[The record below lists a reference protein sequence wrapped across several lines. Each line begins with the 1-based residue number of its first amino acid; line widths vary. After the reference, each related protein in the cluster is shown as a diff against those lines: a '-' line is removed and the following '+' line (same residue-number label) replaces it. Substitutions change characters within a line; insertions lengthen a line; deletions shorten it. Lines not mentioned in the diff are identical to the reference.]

1 MKVTGN
7 GESPPTRWACHPQLS
22 ILPSHTSHQIQHFT
36 IMKKSF
42 LSLILALVGFGALTT
57 SCEDMLTPDIDRYA
71 ENFSGRD
78 TVNFYFGILRNL
90 QGVVEQNVLLGELRG
105 DLVTATEYT
114 NDSINNIINFRDL
127 SDGSSELL
135 NRAAYYKVI
144 NQCNFYLSKVDSMA
158 LKNNSYY
165 MRRELAQVQ
174 LVRAWTYL
182 QLVQQYGSVPFIT
195 APVSSASTG
204 WEQNPPLGF
213 ATPDNLLKLLE
224 DHGGLKQAY
233 AYSNGLGYIN
243 YPNFKTGAGDFAQPL
258 TVFNG
263 DLVYGDLYLL
273 RGASKDDYEQAAT
286 HFHRFLDRGTKL
298 GVTKVAAAT
307 RRSGDRSDL
316 FDAASDWFSLYE
328 NSNVVKQGQVVTAM
342 PSAANSFFGKVLSRI
357 PQIYGFDASSTTSRD
372 TKESTGT
379 DGKKK
384 EETSSSG
391 QVVLAPNY
399 RNRQVQPANAYLK
412 LNESQVFVY
421 NEFEKDSRNTVKEV
435 KYPELG
441 DIRAN
446 QSAPIIITEGGQLRF
461 IQKFNMASNAP
472 DGAYLRSLPEF
483 TYGIP
488 VYTLRRVYLK
498 YAEAINRAGFPRMA
512 FDVLRSG
519 LSLENLPR
527 EVQREFTDTVY
538 TDDTKKDIAKVS
550 TLTVPWLVGGINGD
564 KSVGM
569 STVIRASDKKYL
581 DFSTFTNKD
590 NEGIHAAGCGRF
602 LDADTIWVYEK
613 VVAQRIVDEAARQGV
628 AISKPTLS
636 EKIKVRIDST
646 KIRVEKA
653 ATEAGDEY
661 DQVSLSGILTLS
673 EPTQAEIAAVE
684 TIIADEMALDNAF
697 EGHRYFD
704 LMRIQRH
711 RNNAGDEKV
720 PNSWMAWLI
729 SRRDLELKPYE
740 QPTKTG
746 NFYDRFVSGNWYLPA
761 PKARY

>member
-1 MKVTGN
+1 
-7 GESPPTRWACHPQLS
+7 
-22 ILPSHTSHQIQHFT
+22 
-36 IMKKSF
+36 
-42 LSLILALVGFGALTT
+42 
-57 SCEDMLTPDIDRYA
+57 
-71 ENFSGRD
+71 
-78 TVNFYFGILRNL
+78 
-90 QGVVEQNVLLGELRG
+90 
-105 DLVTATEYT
+105 
-114 NDSINNIINFRDL
+114 
-127 SDGSSELL
+127 
-135 NRAAYYKVI
+135 
-144 NQCNFYLSKVDSMA
+144 
-158 LKNNSYY
+158 

-195 APVSSASTG
+195 TPVSSASTG

-243 YPNFKTGAGDFAQPL
+243 YPNFKTGAGDFEQAL

-286 HFHRFLDRGTKL
+286 HFHRFLDRGTKF
-298 GVTKVAAAT
+298 GVTKVSTAI

-316 FDAASDWFSLYE
+316 FDAYSDWYSLYE
-328 NSNVVKQGQVVTAM
+328 NKNVVKQGQVLTAV
-342 PSAANSFFGKVLSRI
+342 PSAANSFFGQVLSRI

-372 TKESTGT
+372 TKESTEK

-384 EETSSSG
+384 VETSSSG
-391 QVVLAPNY
+391 SVDLIPNY
-399 RNRQVQPANAYLK
+399 RSRQVQPANAYLK

-421 NEFEKDSRNTVKEV
+421 NEFEKDSRNTVNEV

-461 IQKFNMASNAP
+461 IQKFNMAPNSP

-527 EVQREFTDTVY
+527 EVSREFTDTLY
-538 TDDTKKDIAKVS
+538 TDDTKKDIARVLK
-550 TLTVPWLVGGINGD
+550 LTRPWLVGGIDGD
-564 KSVGM
+564 KSVGL
-569 STVIRASDKKYL
+569 STVVRASEKKYL
-581 DFSTFTNKD
+581 NFSTFTNKR
-590 NEGIHAAGCGRF
+590 NVGIHAAGCGIF
-602 LDADTIWVYEK
+602 LDEDTIWVYEK

-628 AISKPTLS
+628 SISKPMLVDNAKM
-636 EKIKVRIDST
+636 KIDTT

-653 ATEAGDEY
+653 ATDAGDEY
-661 DQVSLSGILTLS
+661 DQVFLTGILTPS

-711 RNNAGDEKV
+711 RNKAGDEKV

-746 NFYDRFVSGNWYLPA
+746 NFYDRIVTGNWYLPA
-761 PKARY
+761 PKSRN

>member
-1 MKVTGN
+1 M
-7 GESPPTRWACHPQLS
+7 
-22 ILPSHTSHQIQHFT
+22 
-36 IMKKSF
+36 
-42 LSLILALVGFGALTT
+42 
-57 SCEDMLTPDIDRYA
+57 
-71 ENFSGRD
+71 
-78 TVNFYFGILRNL
+78 
-90 QGVVEQNVLLGELRG
+90 
-105 DLVTATEYT
+105 
-114 NDSINNIINFRDL
+114 
-127 SDGSSELL
+127 
-135 NRAAYYKVI
+135 
-144 NQCNFYLSKVDSMA
+144 
-158 LKNNSYY
+158 
-165 MRRELAQVQ
+165 
-174 LVRAWTYL
+174 VR
-182 QLVQQYGSVPFIT
+182 
-195 APVSSASTG
+195 
-204 WEQNPPLGF
+204 
-213 ATPDNLLKLLE
+213 
-224 DHGGLKQAY
+224 
-233 AYSNGLGYIN
+233 
-243 YPNFKTGAGDFAQPL
+243 
-258 TVFNG
+258 
-263 DLVYGDLYLL
+263 
-273 RGASKDDYEQAAT
+273 
-286 HFHRFLDRGTKL
+286 
-298 GVTKVAAAT
+298 
-307 RRSGDRSDL
+307 
-316 FDAASDWFSLYE
+316 
-328 NSNVVKQGQVVTAM
+328 
-342 PSAANSFFGKVLSRI
+342 
-357 PQIYGFDASSTTSRD
+357 
-372 TKESTGT
+372 
-379 DGKKK
+379 KK

-391 QVVLAPNY
+391 SVALAPNY
-399 RNRQVQPANAYLK
+399 RSRQVQPANAYLK

-461 IQKFNMASNAP
+461 IQKFNMASNSP

-527 EVQREFTDTVY
+527 EVSREFTDTIY
-538 TDDTKKDIAKVS
+538 TDDTKKDIARVLK
-550 TLTVPWLVGGINGD
+550 LTRPWLVGGIDGD
-564 KSVGM
+564 KSVGL
-569 STVIRASDKKYL
+569 STVVRASEKKYL
-581 DFSTFTNKD
+581 DFSTFTHKR

-602 LDADTIWVYEK
+602 LDEDTIWVYEK

-628 AISKPTLS
+628 SISKPMLVDNAKM
-636 EKIKVRIDST
+636 KIDTT

-661 DQVSLSGILTLS
+661 DQVFLTGILTPS

-711 RNNAGDEKV
+711 RNKAGDEKV

-746 NFYDRFVSGNWYLPA
+746 NFYDRIVTGNWYLPA
-761 PKARY
+761 PKPRN

>member
-1 MKVTGN
+1 
-7 GESPPTRWACHPQLS
+7 
-22 ILPSHTSHQIQHFT
+22 
-36 IMKKSF
+36 MKKSF

-105 DLVTATEYT
+105 DLVTATEFT
-114 NDSINNIINFRDL
+114 NDSINNIINLRDL

-195 APVSSASTG
+195 TPVSSASTG

-243 YPNFKTGAGDFAQPL
+243 YPNFKTGAGDFEQAL

-273 RGASKDDYEQAAT
+273 RGAST

-298 GVTKVAAAT
+298 GVTKVSAAI

-316 FDAASDWFSLYE
+316 FDAYSDWYSLYE
-328 NSNVVKQGQVVTAM
+328 NKNVVKQGQVLTAV
-342 PSAANSFFGKVLSRI
+342 PSAANSFFGQVLSRI

-372 TKESTGT
+372 TKESTEK

-384 EETSSSG
+384 VETSSSG
-391 QVVLAPNY
+391 SVDLIPNY
-399 RNRQVQPANAYLK
+399 RSRQVQPANAYLK

-461 IQKFNMASNAP
+461 IQKFNMASNSP

-527 EVQREFTDTVY
+527 EVSREFTDTVY
-538 TDDTKKDIAKVS
+538 TDDTKKDIARVLK
-550 TLTVPWLVGGINGD
+550 LTRPWLVGGIDGD
-564 KSVGM
+564 KSVGL
-569 STVIRASDKKYL
+569 STVVRASEKKYL
-581 DFSTFTNKD
+581 DFSTFTHKRNV
-590 NEGIHAAGCGRF
+590 GIHAAGCGIF
-602 LDADTIWVYEK
+602 LDEDTIWVYEK

-628 AISKPTLS
+628 SISKPMLVDNAKM
-636 EKIKVRIDST
+636 KIDTT

-661 DQVSLSGILTLS
+661 DQVFLTGILTPS

-711 RNNAGDEKV
+711 RNKAGDEKV

-746 NFYDRFVSGNWYLPA
+746 NFYDRIVTGNWYLPA
-761 PKARY
+761 PKSRN

>member
-1 MKVTGN
+1 
-7 GESPPTRWACHPQLS
+7 
-22 ILPSHTSHQIQHFT
+22 
-36 IMKKSF
+36 
-42 LSLILALVGFGALTT
+42 
-57 SCEDMLTPDIDRYA
+57 
-71 ENFSGRD
+71 
-78 TVNFYFGILRNL
+78 
-90 QGVVEQNVLLGELRG
+90 
-105 DLVTATEYT
+105 
-114 NDSINNIINFRDL
+114 
-127 SDGSSELL
+127 
-135 NRAAYYKVI
+135 
-144 NQCNFYLSKVDSMA
+144 MA

-195 APVSSASTG
+195 TPVSSASTG

-243 YPNFKTGAGDFAQPL
+243 YPNFKTGAGDFEQAL

-286 HFHRFLDRGTKL
+286 HFHRFLDRGTKF
-298 GVTKVAAAT
+298 GVTKLAAAI

-316 FDAASDWFSLYE
+316 FDAYSDWHSLYE
-328 NSNVVKQGQVVTAM
+328 NKNVVKQGQVLTAV
-342 PSAANSFFGKVLSRI
+342 PSAANSFFGQVLSRI

-372 TKESTGT
+372 TKESTEK

-384 EETSSSG
+384 VETSSSG
-391 QVVLAPNY
+391 SVDLIPNY
-399 RNRQVQPANAYLK
+399 RSRQVQPANAYLK

-527 EVQREFTDTVY
+527 EVSREFTDTLY
-538 TDDTKKDIAKVS
+538 TDDTKKDIARVLK
-550 TLTVPWLVGGINGD
+550 LTRPWLVGGIDGD
-564 KSVGM
+564 KSVGL
-569 STVIRASDKKYL
+569 STVVRASEKKYL
-581 DFSTFTNKD
+581 NFSTFTNKR
-590 NEGIHAAGCGRF
+590 NVGIHAAGCGVF
-602 LDADTIWVYEK
+602 LDEDTIWVYEK

-628 AISKPTLS
+628 SISKPMLVDNAQM
-636 EKIKVRIDST
+636 KIDTT

-661 DQVSLSGILTLS
+661 DQVFLTGILTPS

-711 RNNAGDEKV
+711 RNKAGDEKV

-746 NFYDRFVSGNWYLPA
+746 NFYDRIVTGNWYLPA
-761 PKARY
+761 PKSRN

>member
-1 MKVTGN
+1 
-7 GESPPTRWACHPQLS
+7 
-22 ILPSHTSHQIQHFT
+22 
-36 IMKKSF
+36 MKKSF

-105 DLVTATEYT
+105 DLVTATEFT
-114 NDSINNIINFRDL
+114 NDSINNIINLRDL

-195 APVSSASTG
+195 TPVSSASTG

-243 YPNFKTGAGDFAQPL
+243 YPNFKTGAGDFEQAL

-286 HFHRFLDRGTKL
+286 HFHRFLDRGTKF
-298 GVTKVAAAT
+298 GVTKLAAAI

-316 FDAASDWFSLYE
+316 FDAYSDWHSLYE
-328 NSNVVKQGQVVTAM
+328 NKNVVKQGQVLTAV
-342 PSAANSFFGKVLSRI
+342 PSAANSFFGQVLSRI

-372 TKESTGT
+372 TKESTEK

-384 EETSSSG
+384 VETSSSG
-391 QVVLAPNY
+391 SVDLIPNY
-399 RNRQVQPANAYLK
+399 RSRQVQPANAYLK

-519 LSLENLPR
+519 LVL
-527 EVQREFTDTVY
+527 
-538 TDDTKKDIAKVS
+538 K
-550 TLTVPWLVGGINGD
+550 LTRPWLVGGIDGD
-564 KSVGM
+564 KSVGL
-569 STVIRASDKKYL
+569 STVVRASEKKYL
-581 DFSTFTNKD
+581 NFSTFTNKR
-590 NEGIHAAGCGRF
+590 NVGIHAAGCGVF
-602 LDADTIWVYEK
+602 LDEDTIWVYEK

-628 AISKPTLS
+628 SISKPMLVDNAQM
-636 EKIKVRIDST
+636 KIDTT

-661 DQVSLSGILTLS
+661 DQVFLTGILTPS

-711 RNNAGDEKV
+711 RNKAGDEKV

-746 NFYDRFVSGNWYLPA
+746 NFYDRIVTGNWYLPA
-761 PKARY
+761 PKSRN

>member
-1 MKVTGN
+1 MKVLGN
-7 GESPPTRWACHPQLS
+7 SESHSTKWARYPRLS
-22 ILPSHTSHQIQHFT
+22 RLPSHTSHKIQHFT

-105 DLVTATEYT
+105 DLVTATEFT
-114 NDSINNIINFRDL
+114 NDSINNIINLRDL

-195 APVSSASTG
+195 TPVSSASTG

-243 YPNFKTGAGDFAQPL
+243 YPNFKTGAGDFAQAL

-286 HFHRFLDRGTKL
+286 HFHRFLDRGTKF
-298 GVTKVAAAT
+298 GVTKVAVAT

-316 FDAASDWFSLYE
+316 FDASSDWFNLYE
-328 NSNVVKQGQVVTAM
+328 NKNVVKQGQVLTAV
-342 PSAANSFFGKVLSRI
+342 PSAANSFFGQVLSRI

-372 TKESTGT
+372 TKESTEK

-391 QVVLAPNY
+391 SVALAPNY
-399 RNRQVQPANAYLK
+399 RSRQVQPANAYLK

-461 IQKFNMASNAP
+461 IQKFNMASNSP

-527 EVQREFTDTVY
+527 EVSREFTDTVY
-538 TDDTKKDIAKVS
+538 TDDTKKDIARVLK
-550 TLTVPWLVGGINGD
+550 LTRPWLVGGIDGD
-564 KSVGM
+564 KSVGL
-569 STVIRASDKKYL
+569 STVVRASEKKYL
-581 DFSTFTNKD
+581 DFSTFTHKR

-602 LDADTIWVYEK
+602 LDEDTIWVYEK

-628 AISKPTLS
+628 SISKPMLVDNAKM
-636 EKIKVRIDST
+636 KIDTT

-661 DQVSLSGILTLS
+661 DQVFLTGILTPS

-711 RNNAGDEKV
+711 RNKAGDEKV

-746 NFYDRFVSGNWYLPA
+746 NFYDRIVTGNWYLPA
-761 PKARY
+761 PKSRN